1 MKITRRNALVL
12 TAAFSGT
19 GMGGFSPVLAAEG
32 DMHDMDALMNP
43 EGWTDIAI
51 LGRADAK
58 ATVIEYSS
66 PTCPHCA
73 NFHNNTYAEFKQ
85 HFVDSGKTRFIL
97 RPFLRNVLDAVVF
110 MVAVAAGED
119 HFHSVI
125 GTYFETQEDWSR
137 SDRPRDA
144 LLAVA
149 MQLGFD
155 EESFDAALT
164 NQELFVA
171 MEAVRNQA
179 INEFALTGTPTFYVN
194 GKQLSGNKSLQDL
207 AAEIDPAQV

>member
-12 TAAFSGT
+12 TAAATGAGLSGI
-19 GMGGFSPVLAAEG
+19 SPAFAAEG
-32 DMHDMDALMNP
+32 DMHDMGQLMRP
-43 EGWTDIAI
+43 DGWTDIAI

-85 HFVDSGKTRFIL
+85 HFVDSGKSRFIL
-97 RPFLRNVLDAVVF
+97 RPFMRNVLDAVVF

-125 GTYFETQEDWSR
+125 KAYFETQDDWSR

-149 MQLGFD
+149 VQLGFD
-155 EESFDAALT
+155 EERFNAALMD
-164 NQELFVA
+164 QELFA
-171 MEAVRNQA
+171 GMEAVRDQA
-179 INEFALTGTPTFYVN
+179 VKEFALTGTPTFYVN

-207 AAEIDPAQV
+207 AAEIEPAQS